1 MDVRNHSSKKKF
13 LFLAIFLFGLFF
25 WLLNPPKREK
35 IEVFDKVFVFKSS
48 EKYEEYFTNND
59 PSKLNECADIF
70 VVYVIN
76 NKKKEIQIAMQ
87 DEFKGMLN
95 KKKQAKYFFGLMKKT
110 DPEVEDVSNFD
121 LSKLNKKEY
130 FLTFKPDA
138 DVFKNKNDK
147 EKTEFKN
154 KLMKDFLT
162 VSAGTNDDYIQN
174 NKYQKK
180 ELKDA
185 LEFRTYEDKT
195 PLSLENIKLDFDKDH
210 YAENI
215 KNTSNN
221 DSSNIDIKFT
231 NNNNDHLISRR
242 LFITNSSVP
251 IQFPSR
257 LEWSLFGYFWNVLII
272 SIGYF
277 LYFFSTFLVSGA
289 SGIFFGNLGLGIVL
303 ATIFIRT
310 LTWPIYT
317 KTSTLSMNMSL
328 IQPEIEKVKQ
338 KYALKKDPTSAQKMQ
353 LEILKVYRK
362 NNFSFWSF
370 LLSFLQLPLFIA
382 INQTL
387 SRFIIPGGIFA
398 TDKLIEKPFLGFI
411 NLNPS
416 NPNNAFVIF
425 FLSFLVGVTMFI
437 LNKIIF
443 KKPDYL
449 KTPSY
454 HLTSEQKQ
462 KAKQSEKSMKIMSVF
477 MILMMVFFSR
487 SNPILSLYWIVGNTY
502 TIFQTLLTR
511 KKMQQKY
518 FALKQ
523 NAL

>member
-1 MDVRNHSSKKKF
+1 MDVRNHSSKNFF
-13 LFLAIFLFGLFF
+13 LFLTIFLFGLFF
-25 WLLNPPKREK
+25 WLLTPPKPEK
-35 IEVFDKVFVFKSS
+35 IEVLDKVVVFKNS
-48 EKYEEYFTNND
+48 EKHKKYFD
-59 PSKLNECADIF
+59 PVDSSKLLSDYADIF

-76 NKKKEIQIAMQ
+76 DKKKEIQISTQ
-87 DEFKGMLN
+87 DEFKGMLA
-95 KKKQAKYFFGLMKKT
+95 KKKEAKYFFSLIKKP
-110 DPEVEDVSNFD
+110 DPKLKDEFNF
-121 LSKLNKKEY
+121 SKLDNKEEY
-130 FLTFKPDA
+130 FLTFKT
-138 DVFKNKNDK
+138 DK
-147 EKTEFKN
+147 ETTEFKN

-162 VSAGTNDDYIQN
+162 VAAGTNDDYIEN

-180 ELKDA
+180 ELRDA
-185 LEFRTYEDKT
+185 LEFQKIDSSNK
-195 PLSLENIKLDFDKDH
+195 LISVSLENIKLEDD

-221 DSSNIDIKFT
+221 VLSKINVRF
-231 NNNNDHLISRR
+231 NNGRLMPRK
-242 LFITNSSVP
+242 LFITNFSVP
-251 IQFPSR
+251 IQFTSR
-257 LEWSLFGYFWNVLII
+257 LEWSLFGYFWNILII
-272 SIGYF
+272 SIGSF
-277 LYFFSTFLVSGA
+277 LYFFSTFLVYGA
-289 SGIFFGNLGLGIVL
+289 SGMFFGNLGLGIVL
-303 ATIFIRT
+303 ATVFIRT

-328 IQPEIEKVKQ
+328 IQSEIEKVKQ
-338 KYALKKDPTSAQKMQ
+338 KYAIKKDLASAQKMQ

-362 NNFSFWSF
+362 NNFSFWGF

-398 TDKLIEKPFLGFI
+398 TDKLIEKPFLGLI
-411 NLNPS
+411 NLKPS

-425 FLSFLVGVTMFI
+425 LLSFLVGATMFI
-437 LNKIIF
+437 LNKISF

-462 KAKQSEKSMKIMSVF
+462 KAKQSEKSIKIMSVF

-511 KKMQQKY
+511 KKIQKKY

-523 NAL
+523 NNL